1 MRRLKIKDVLFSSKK
16 GDNICVKGWVKTKR
30 CSKNIIFISLN
41 DGSTVNNLQIIIVNS
56 FFLKEIDL
64 SNIST
69 GSSLVING
77 LLCDSIGTFQNFELK
92 ANSIYILGK
101 SDSNEYPLQPKKH
114 SLNFLRD
121 FLHFR
126 FRTNTFGSI
135 FRLRHAVNYS
145 IHSFFY
151 EKGFT
156 FINTPIITSLDTEG
170 AGDSFRVTTLKNNE
184 ADFIK
189 DFFGKESN
197 LTVSGQLALESAS
210 LGLSEVYTFGPVFR
224 AENSNT
230 TRHLSEF
237 WMLEVEMAFSNLKD
251 VINLSESLIKYI
263 INFVFEN
270 CRNDIHFL
278 NKQDFDNKF
287 KFRDSNF
294 NILKMLEEI
303 LYSDFEILTYTNA
316 IKILKNSKDNL
327 NNNFNFIIKN
337 WGDEIQSEHEKYLS
351 ESYFKKPLAIIDYP
365 KNIKPFYMRENNDS
379 LTVSAV
385 DIIFPGIGE
394 ILGGSER
401 EDRLDKLTSFMV
413 DKNINKKDF
422 LWYINTR
429 LFGSAPHSGFGLG
442 FDRLIQFLTGI
453 NNIKDVVPFPRTVKN
468 LFC

>member
-1 MRRLKIKDVLFSSKK
+1 
-16 GDNICVKGWVKTKR
+16 
-30 CSKNIIFISLN
+30 
-41 DGSTVNNLQIIIVNS
+41 
-56 FFLKEIDL
+56 
-64 SNIST
+64 
-69 GSSLVING
+69 
-77 LLCDSIGTFQNFELK
+77 
-92 ANSIYILGK
+92 
-101 SDSNEYPLQPKKH
+101 
-114 SLNFLRD
+114 
-121 FLHFR
+121 
-126 FRTNTFGSI
+126 
-135 FRLRHAVNYS
+135 LRHAVNYS

-337 WGDEIQSEHEKYLS
+337 
-351 ESYFKKPLAIIDYP
+351 
-365 KNIKPFYMRENNDS
+365 
-379 LTVSAV
+379 
-385 DIIFPGIGE
+385 
-394 ILGGSER
+394 
-401 EDRLDKLTSFMV
+401 
-413 DKNINKKDF
+413 
-422 LWYINTR
+422 
-429 LFGSAPHSGFGLG
+429 
-442 FDRLIQFLTGI
+442 
-453 NNIKDVVPFPRTVKN
+453 
-468 LFC
+468 